1 MSTRCNVILKESYSY
16 KANNGRTVNR
26 TKELVYYRHSDG
38 YPEGTLPSL
47 NKFLELLRENKIR
60 RDLSQGA
67 GWLILIGAIEY
78 NTIPEYEKGAEGKTE
93 YGLIDTIKEP
103 KSWKVGAYEPTT
115 EIHGDIEFLYEINMR
130 TAELTIKRRVFGE
143 TEKLDSWEIIE
154 L

>member
-1 MSTRCNVILKESYSY
+1 MSTRCNVILKESYTY
-16 KANNGRTVNR
+16 KANNGRTVSR
-26 TKELVYYRHSDG
+26 AKELIFYRHSDG

-115 EIHGDIEFLYEINMR
+115 EIHGDIEFLHEINMR